1 VLGGPRSSQTL
12 NGGSQIAVVQSRIF
26 AGPAHRRNAGLAV
39 TARDA

>member
-1 VLGGPRSSQTL
+1 LNGASQTA
-12 NGGSQIAVVQSRIF
+12 IVQSRIF